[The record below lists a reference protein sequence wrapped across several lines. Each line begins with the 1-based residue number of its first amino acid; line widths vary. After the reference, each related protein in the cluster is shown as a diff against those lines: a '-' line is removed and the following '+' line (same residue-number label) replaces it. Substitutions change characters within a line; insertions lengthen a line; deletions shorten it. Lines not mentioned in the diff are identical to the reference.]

1 MTTLSRTRPNLRVRG
16 RSFMAF
22 VLSPDAPLREW
33 LGELDAQIARS
44 TSFFAGRPIVVDLS
58 SIPQSDPDLD
68 TLFDELRARG
78 IRVIGAEGADGLTP
92 AIQSVGGPLV
102 GGKPLGL
109 YEVPDDPPDAPPP
122 PEPTSMVLDEPVR
135 SGQTILFPQGDL
147 TINGS
152 VASGAEIMAGGSIHV
167 YGVLRGRAIAGVT
180 GNQQARI
187 FCKKLDAELISIDGL
202 YMTAEDMDS
211 FRGKSIQAR
220 LDGSSIIITETS

>member
-1 MTTLSRTRPNLRVRG
+1 
-16 RSFMAF
+16 MAF
-22 VLSPDAPLREW
+22 VLSPDAPLRSW
-33 LGELDAQIARS
+33 LAELDAQIERS
-44 TSFFAGRPIVVDLS
+44 ATFFAGRPIVVDLS
-58 SIPQSDPDLD
+58 GIPDSDPDLE
-68 TLFDELRARG
+68 TLFDELRSRG

-92 AIQSVGGPLV
+92 ALQSVGGPLI

-109 YEVPDDPPDAPPP
+109 YEVPDDPPDEPPP
-122 PEPTSMVLDEPVR
+122 PEPPAMVLDEPVR

-147 TINGS
+147 TVNGS

-211 FRGKSIQAR
+211 FRGKAIQAR
-220 LDGSSIIITETS
+220 LEGSSIIITEIS

>member
-1 MTTLSRTRPNLRVRG
+1 
-16 RSFMAF
+16 MAF
-22 VLSPDAPLREW
+22 VLSPDAPLRSW
-33 LGELDAQIARS
+33 LGELDAQIERS
-44 TSFFAGRPIVVDLS
+44 ATFFAGRPIVVDLS
-58 SIPQSDPDLD
+58 AIPDGDPDLD

-78 IRVIGAEGADGLTP
+78 IRVIGAEGRDGLTP
-92 AIQSVGGPLV
+92 AIQAVGGPLI
-102 GGKPLGL
+102 GGRPLGL
-109 YEVPDDPPDAPPP
+109 YEVPDDPPEEPPA

-202 YMTAEDMDS
+202 YMTAEDMDG

-220 LDGSSIIITETS
+220 LIGPSIIITEIS

>member
-1 MTTLSRTRPNLRVRG
+1 
-16 RSFMAF
+16 MAF
-22 VLSPDAPLREW
+22 VLSPDAPLRSW
-33 LGELDAQIARS
+33 LGDLDAQIERS
-44 TSFFAGRPIVVDLS
+44 ATFFAGRPIVVDLS
-58 SIPQSDPDLD
+58 AIPDSDPDLE
-68 TLFDELRARG
+68 TLFDELRSRG

-92 AIQSVGGPLV
+92 ALQSVGGPLI
-102 GGKPLGL
+102 GGRPLGL
-109 YEVPDDPPDAPPP
+109 YEVPDDPPDAPPA

-147 TINGS
+147 TVNGS
-152 VASGAEIMAGGSIHV
+152 VASGAEIMAGGSIHI
-167 YGVLRGRAIAGVT
+167 YGTLRGRAIAGVT

-220 LDGSSIIITETS
+220 LEGSSIIITEIS

>member
-1 MTTLSRTRPNLRVRG
+1 
-16 RSFMAF
+16 MAF
-22 VLSPDAPLREW
+22 VLSPDAPLRSW
-33 LGELDAQIARS
+33 LGDLDAQIERS
-44 TSFFAGRPIVVDLS
+44 ATFFAGRPIVVDLS
-58 SIPQSDPDLD
+58 AIPDSDPDLE
-68 TLFDELRARG
+68 TLFNELRSRG

-92 AIQSVGGPLV
+92 ALQSVGGPLI
-102 GGKPLGL
+102 GGRPLGL
-109 YEVPDDPPDAPPP
+109 YEVPDDPPDAPPA

-147 TINGS
+147 TVNGS
-152 VASGAEIMAGGSIHV
+152 VASGAEIMAGGSIHI
-167 YGVLRGRAIAGVT
+167 YGTLRGRAIAGVT

-220 LDGSSIIITETS
+220 LEGSSIIITEIS

>member
-1 MTTLSRTRPNLRVRG
+1 
-16 RSFMAF
+16 MAF
-22 VLSPDAPLREW
+22 VLSPDAPLRSW
-33 LGELDAQIARS
+33 MAELDAQIERS
-44 TSFFAGRPIVVDLS
+44 ATFFAGRPIVVDLS
-58 SIPQSDPDLD
+58 GIPDSDPDLE

-92 AIQSVGGPLV
+92 AIQSVGGPLI

-109 YEVPDDPPDAPPP
+109 YEVPEDPPDEPPP
-122 PEPTSMVLDEPVR
+122 PEPTSMVLDQPVR

-147 TINGS
+147 TVNGS

-202 YMTAEDMDS
+202 YMTAEDMDT

-220 LDGSSIIITETS
+220 LEGSSIIITEIS

>member
-1 MTTLSRTRPNLRVRG
+1 
-16 RSFMAF
+16 MAF
-22 VLSPDAPLREW
+22 VLSPDAPLRSW
-33 LGELDAQIARS
+33 LGDLDAQIERS
-44 TSFFAGRPIVVDLS
+44 ATFFAGRPIVVDLS
-58 SIPQSDPDLD
+58 GIPKTDPDLD
-68 TLFDELRARG
+68 TLFDELRGRG

-92 AIQSVGGPLV
+92 AIQSVGGPLI
-102 GGKPLGL
+102 GGRPLGL
-109 YEVPDDPPDAPPP
+109 YEVPEDPPDEPPP

-152 VASGAEIMAGGSIHV
+152 VASGAEIMAGGSIHI

-187 FCKKLDAELISIDGL
+187 FCNKLDAELISIDGL
-202 YMTAEDMDS
+202 YMTAEDMDG

-220 LDGSSIIITETS
+220 LEGSSIIISEVS

>member
-1 MTTLSRTRPNLRVRG
+1 
-16 RSFMAF
+16 
-22 VLSPDAPLREW
+22 
-33 LGELDAQIARS
+33 
-44 TSFFAGRPIVVDLS
+44 VVDLS
-58 SIPQSDPDLD
+58 GIPKTDPDLD
-68 TLFDELRARG
+68 TLFDELRGRG

-92 AIQSVGGPLV
+92 AIQSVGGPLI
-102 GGKPLGL
+102 GGRPLGL
-109 YEVPDDPPDAPPP
+109 YEVPEDPPDEPPP

-152 VASGAEIMAGGSIHV
+152 VASGAEIMAGGSIHI

-187 FCKKLDAELISIDGL
+187 FCNKLDAELISIDGL
-202 YMTAEDMDS
+202 YMTAEDMDG

-220 LDGSSIIITETS
+220 LEGSSIIISEVS

>member
-1 MTTLSRTRPNLRVRG
+1 
-16 RSFMAF
+16 MAF
-22 VLSPDAPLREW
+22 VLSPDAPLRSW
-33 LGELDAQIARS
+33 LGDLDAQIERS
-44 TSFFAGRPIVVDLS
+44 ATFFAGRPIVVDLS
-58 SIPQSDPDLD
+58 AIPDSDPDLE
-68 TLFDELRARG
+68 TLFDELRSRG

-92 AIQSVGGPLV
+92 ALQSVGGPLI
-102 GGKPLGL
+102 GGRPLGL
-109 YEVPDDPPDAPPP
+109 YEVPDDPPDEPPA

-147 TINGS
+147 TVNGS
-152 VASGAEIMAGGSIHV
+152 VASGAEIMAGGSIHI
-167 YGVLRGRAIAGVT
+167 YGTLRGRAIAGVT

-220 LDGSSIIITETS
+220 LEGSSIIITEIS

>member
-1 MTTLSRTRPNLRVRG
+1 
-16 RSFMAF
+16 MAF
-22 VLSPDAPLREW
+22 VLSPDAPLRDW

-58 SIPQSDPDLD
+58 SIPQTDPDLE

-92 AIQSVGGPLV
+92 AVQSVGGPLI
-102 GGKPLGL
+102 GGRPLGL
-109 YEVPDDPPDAPPP
+109 YEVPDDPPDEPEPPP
-122 PEPTSMVLDEPVR
+122 PTSMVLDEPVR

-147 TINGS
+147 TVNGS

-167 YGVLRGRAIAGVT
+167 YGTLRGRAIAGVT

-202 YMTAEDMDS
+202 YMTAEDMEA
-211 FRGKSIQAR
+211 FNGKSIQAR
-220 LDGSSIIITETS
+220 LNGSSIIITEIS

>member
-1 MTTLSRTRPNLRVRG
+1 MLSRTRPNLRVRG

-22 VLSPDAPLREW
+22 VLSPDAPLSNW
-33 LGELDAQIARS
+33 MVELDAQIERS
-44 TSFFAGRPIVVDLS
+44 ATFFAGRPIVVDLAG
-58 SIPQSDPDLD
+58 IPETDPGLD
-68 TLFDELRARG
+68 TLFDDLRHRG
-78 IRVIGAEGADGLTP
+78 IRVIGTEGLDGLTP
-92 AIQSVGGPLV
+92 AIQSSVGGPLI
-102 GGKPLGL
+102 GGRPLGL
-109 YEVPDDPPDAPPP
+109 YEVPDDPPDEPPA

-152 VASGAEIMAGGSIHV
+152 VASGAEIMAGGSVHV

-202 YMTAEDMDS
+202 YMTAEDMDA
-211 FRGKSIQAR
+211 FRGKSIMAR
-220 LDGSSIIITETS
+220 LEGSSIIITEIS

>member
-1 MTTLSRTRPNLRVRG
+1 
-16 RSFMAF
+16 
-22 VLSPDAPLREW
+22 VLSPDAPLRDW
-33 LGELDAQIARS
+33 LAELDAQIERS
-44 TSFFAGRPIVVDLS
+44 ASFFAGRPIVVDLS
-58 SIPQSDPDLD
+58 SIPQTDPDLE
-68 TLFDELRARG
+68 TLFDELRTRG

-92 AIQSVGGPLV
+92 AIQAVGGPLI
-102 GGKPLGL
+102 GGRPLGL
-109 YEVPDDPPDAPPP
+109 YEVPEDPPDEPPP
-122 PEPTSMVLDEPVR
+122 PEPTSMVLDAPVR

-147 TINGS
+147 TVNGS

-202 YMTAEDMDS
+202 YMTAEDMDG

-220 LDGSSIIITETS
+220 LEGSSIIITEIS

>member
-1 MTTLSRTRPNLRVRG
+1 
-16 RSFMAF
+16 MAF
-22 VLSPDAPLREW
+22 VLSPDAPLRSW
-33 LGELDAQIARS
+33 LGDLDAQIERS
-44 TSFFAGRPIVVDLS
+44 ATFFAGRPIVVDLS
-58 SIPQSDPDLD
+58 AIPDSDPDLA
-68 TLFDELRARG
+68 TLFDELRSRG

-92 AIQSVGGPLV
+92 AIQSVGGPLI
-102 GGKPLGL
+102 GGRPLGL
-109 YEVPDDPPDAPPP
+109 YEVPDDPPDEPPP
-122 PEPTSMVLDEPVR
+122 PAPTSMVLDEPVR
-135 SGQTILFPQGDL
+135 SGQTILFPHGDL

-202 YMTAEDMDS
+202 YMTAEDMDG

-220 LDGSSIIITETS
+220 LEGSSIIITEIG